1 MLDQQY
7 IYSSG
12 FVRMTEMTL
21 SIDART
27 GSTMAMAVPK
37 DDIEISNFR
46 NYVVKIE
53 GDEII
58 SKNNQDKKLVLK
70 VGRDG
75 ILYIDLVS
83 SGTRP
88 VEDYSLIDASV
99 PSGFKHYKT
108 TSAAKAIRGVKGKYR
123 IYKNLECDFLALAI
137 GPSGKAY
144 RINLGNLSDGDSK
157 IRKVL
162 DEIPDEPFH
171 KAYFNDKLP
180 QVIIENRQPIKAA
193 LDVLEEEGY
202 VSKTGNRVGISEEY
216 AKKAKKKPPITYFS
230 SKEDNQ

>member
-1 MLDQQY
+1 
-7 IYSSG
+7 
-12 FVRMTEMTL
+12 MTL

-46 NYVVKIE
+46 NYVVRIE
-53 GDEII
+53 GQEYV
-58 SKNNQDKKLVLK
+58 SKNSQDKKLVLK
-70 VGRDG
+70 IGRDG
-75 ILYIDLVS
+75 VLYLDLIS
-83 SGTRP
+83 SGTKP
-88 VEDYSLIDASV
+88 VEDFSFIDASV

-123 IYKNLECDFLALAI
+123 IYKNSEGDFLAFAI

-157 IRKVL
+157 IRRVL
-162 DEIPDEPFH
+162 DEIPNKTFH

-180 QVIIENRQPIKAA
+180 QIIIENRQPIKAA

-202 VSKTGNRVGISEEY
+202 VMKTGNHVGISEEY
-216 AKKAKKKPPITYFS
+216 IKTSKKKPSITFYS

>member
-1 MLDQQY
+1 
-7 IYSSG
+7 
-12 FVRMTEMTL
+12 MTL

-53 GDEII
+53 GREQV
-58 SKNNQDKKLVLK
+58 SKNSQDKKLVLK
-70 VGRDG
+70 IGRDG
-75 ILYIDLVS
+75 VLYLDLIG
-83 SGTRP
+83 SGTKP
-88 VEDYSLIDASV
+88 VEDFSLIDASV

-108 TSAAKAIRGVKGKYR
+108 TSSAKTIRGVKGKYR
-123 IYKNLECDFLALAI
+123 IYKNMEGDFLAFAI

-144 RINLGNLSDGDSK
+144 RINLGNLADGDSK
-157 IRKVL
+157 IRRVL
-162 DEIPDEPFH
+162 DEIPTNKTFH

-193 LDVLEEEGY
+193 LDVLEEEKY
-202 VSKTGNRVGISEEY
+202 VMKTGNHVGISEEY
-216 AKKAKKKPPITYFS
+216 IKTTKKKPSITYHS
-230 SKEDNQ
+230 LEEN

>member
-1 MLDQQY
+1 
-7 IYSSG
+7 
-12 FVRMTEMTL
+12 MTL
-21 SIDART
+21 SIDARN

-53 GDEII
+53 GEEII
-58 SKNNQDKKLVLK
+58 SKNSQDKKLVLK
-70 VGRDG
+70 IGRDG
-75 ILYIDLVS
+75 VLYLDLIG
-83 SGTRP
+83 SGTKP
-88 VEDYSLIDASV
+88 VEDFSLIDASV

-123 IYKNLECDFLALAI
+123 TYKNTEGDFLTFAI

-157 IRKVL
+157 IRIVL
-162 DEIPDEPFH
+162 DAIPRSSFH

-180 QVIIENRQPIKAA
+180 QIIIENRQPIKAA

-202 VSKTGNRVGISEEY
+202 VTKTGHHVGISEEY
-216 AKKAKKKPPITYFS
+216 IKTNKKKPSITYHS
-230 SKEDNQ
+230 SEDNQ

>member
-1 MLDQQY
+1 
-7 IYSSG
+7 
-12 FVRMTEMTL
+12 MTL

-46 NYVVKIE
+46 NYVVTIE
-53 GDEII
+53 GQEYV
-58 SKNNQDKKLVLK
+58 SKNSQDKKLVLK
-70 VGRDG
+70 IGRDG
-75 ILYIDLVS
+75 VLYLDLIS
-83 SGTRP
+83 SGTKP
-88 VEDYSLIDASV
+88 VEDFSFIDASV

-123 IYKNLECDFLALAI
+123 IYKNSEGDFLAFAI

-157 IRKVL
+157 IRRVL
-162 DEIPDEPFH
+162 DEIPNKTFH

-180 QVIIENRQPIKAA
+180 QIIIENRQPIKAA

-202 VSKTGNRVGISEEY
+202 VMKTGNHVGISEEY
-216 AKKAKKKPPITYFS
+216 IKTSKKKPSITFYS